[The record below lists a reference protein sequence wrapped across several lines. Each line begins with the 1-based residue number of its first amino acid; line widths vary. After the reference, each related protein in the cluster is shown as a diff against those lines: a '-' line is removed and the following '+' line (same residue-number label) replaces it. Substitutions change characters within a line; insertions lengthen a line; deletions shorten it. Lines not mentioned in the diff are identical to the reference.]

1 MQALRWAVVLL
12 AVASALAFLSLAVL
26 AFNQQFFALDHA
38 AYDLVRGA
46 PYPEL
51 RPLMQLL
58 SRIGSGY
65 VLTPLS
71 VIGFVVLRRQGHRLA
86 GHIPALFVGAVAVF
100 ALTKWIVA
108 RPRPKLSP
116 YGFPSAHT
124 FGAVVFF
131 GCAIYVL
138 WTIEMRPLWR
148 WTGTVGLVLLALGVA
163 ASRLYLRSHWLS
175 DVLGGFTGGTAF
187 LLIFLLA
194 VDPRLRPAAMT
205 RAGGSRAP
213 GSSRLG

>member
-1 MQALRWAVVLL
+1 
-12 AVASALAFLSLAVL
+12 
-26 AFNQQFFALDHA
+26 
-38 AYDLVRGA
+38 
-46 PYPEL
+46 
-51 RPLMQLL
+51 MQLL

-65 VLTPLS
+65 VLIPLS
-71 VIGFVVLRRQGHRLA
+71 VIGFVVLRRQGHRA
-86 GHIPALFVGAVAVF
+86 ARHIPAMLVGSVAVF

-138 WTIEMRPLWR
+138 WTMEMRPLWR
-148 WTGTVGLVLLALGVA
+148 WTGTVGLVLLAVGVA

-187 LLIFLLA
+187 LLIFLVV
-194 VDPRLRPAAMT
+194 VDPRLRPG
-205 RAGGSRAP
+205 R
-213 GSSRLG
+213 

>member
-1 MQALRWAVVLL
+1 MQALRWAVLLL
-12 AVASALAFLSLAVL
+12 AVASALAFLVLAVL
-26 AFNQQFFALDHA
+26 AFNQQFLELDHA
-38 AYDLVRGA
+38 VHDLVRGA

-65 VLTPLS
+65 VLIPLS
-71 VIGFVVLRRQGHRLA
+71 VIGFVVLRRQGHRA
-86 GHIPALFVGAVAVF
+86 ARHIPAMLVGSVAVF

-131 GCAIYVL
+131 CCAIYVL

-148 WTGTVGLVLLALGVA
+148 RTGTIGLVMLAVGVA

-194 VDPRLRPAAMT
+194 VDPRLRP
-205 RAGGSRAP
+205 SR
-213 GSSRLG
+213 

>member
-1 MQALRWAVVLL
+1 MEALRWAVLVL
-12 AVASALAFLSLAVL
+12 AIVSALAFLALAVF
-26 AFNQQFFALDHA
+26 AFNQQLFDLDHTTHDRIRPTQYA
-38 AYDLVRGA
+38 Q
-46 PYPEL
+46 L

-65 VLTPLS
+65 VLIPLTL
-71 VIGFVVLRRQGHRLA
+71 VLYVVLKRQSYRA
-86 GHIPALFVGAVAVF
+86 ARHIPAMFTGAFAVF

-131 GCAIYVL
+131 GGVIYLL
-138 WTIEMRPLWR
+138 WTVEMSRVWR
-148 WTGTVGLVLLALGVA
+148 WVGTAGLLLLILGVA
-163 ASRLYLRSHWLS
+163 LSRLYLRSHWLS
-175 DVLGGFTGGTAF
+175 DVFGGLTGGVAY

-194 VDPRLRPAAMT
+194 VDPRLRP
-205 RAGGSRAP
+205 SR
-213 GSSRLG
+213 